1 MKSSNE
7 IEVEIE
13 SIGFEGISVTR
24 LDGKAIL
31 LKGSALPGERV
42 VAVITKDKK
51 NFSEG
56 FIKEIIIKSPNRI
69 EPKCDFFG
77 TCGGCSWQ
85 NLEYN
90 EQLRWKKQHIED
102 AYTRIGKIETL
113 NIEDVLPSNEIYEYR
128 NKMEFSFGSHRWLT
142 PKQINSGEE
151 YIKNFALGMHYPGRY
166 DKIIDI
172 DRCFIQPEIGNQI
185 IYAVRSKAIN
195 EGIPAYNYYKNTGF
209 LKNIVLRFSSYQKAV
224 MAILITN
231 PVEKA
236 DEESF
241 AKWFVNELPLDF
253 DAIKTTYWA
262 INDRQSSVATG
273 IIQMSNNYDVLQEKI
288 LDVVFNISPFSF
300 FQTNSVQLD
309 KFIGKILEIANLSSE
324 MTIWDLYCGCGSI
337 TLPAAKQVKKTFGF
351 ELNVSAVEDATHNA
365 KINNISNVV
374 FYQADLHSKSTP
386 KLLNSLAKPDVV
398 IVDPPRSGMNE
409 NLINHLLKI
418 APDRIIYVS
427 CNPVTQARDIALLS
441 DTYRVNF
448 VQPVDM
454 FPHTFH
460 VEVITELI
468 KK

>member
-386 KLLNSLAKPDVV
+386 KLLNSLAKPDVI

>member
-1 MKSSNE
+1 
-7 IEVEIE
+7 
-13 SIGFEGISVTR
+13 
-24 LDGKAIL
+24 
-31 LKGSALPGERV
+31 
-42 VAVITKDKK
+42 
-51 NFSEG
+51 
-56 FIKEIIIKSPNRI
+56 
-69 EPKCDFFG
+69 
-77 TCGGCSWQ
+77 
-85 NLEYN
+85 
-90 EQLRWKKQHIED
+90 
-102 AYTRIGKIETL
+102 
-113 NIEDVLPSNEIYEYR
+113 
-128 NKMEFSFGSHRWLT
+128 
-142 PKQINSGEE
+142 
-151 YIKNFALGMHYPGRY
+151 
-166 DKIIDI
+166 
-172 DRCFIQPEIGNQI
+172 
-185 IYAVRSKAIN
+185 
-195 EGIPAYNYYKNTGF
+195 
-209 LKNIVLRFSSYQKAV
+209 
-224 MAILITN
+224 
-231 PVEKA
+231 
-236 DEESF
+236 
-241 AKWFVNELPLDF
+241 
-253 DAIKTTYWA
+253 
-262 INDRQSSVATG
+262 
-273 IIQMSNNYDVLQEKI
+273 MSNNYDVLQEKI

>member
-185 IYAVRSKAIN
+185 IYAVR
-195 EGIPAYNYYKNTGF
+195 
-209 LKNIVLRFSSYQKAV
+209 
-224 MAILITN
+224 
-231 PVEKA
+231 
-236 DEESF
+236 
-241 AKWFVNELPLDF
+241 
-253 DAIKTTYWA
+253 
-262 INDRQSSVATG
+262 
-273 IIQMSNNYDVLQEKI
+273 
-288 LDVVFNISPFSF
+288 
-300 FQTNSVQLD
+300 
-309 KFIGKILEIANLSSE
+309 
-324 MTIWDLYCGCGSI
+324 
-337 TLPAAKQVKKTFGF
+337 
-351 ELNVSAVEDATHNA
+351 
-365 KINNISNVV
+365 
-374 FYQADLHSKSTP
+374 
-386 KLLNSLAKPDVV
+386 
-398 IVDPPRSGMNE
+398 
-409 NLINHLLKI
+409 
-418 APDRIIYVS
+418 
-427 CNPVTQARDIALLS
+427 
-441 DTYRVNF
+441 
-448 VQPVDM
+448 
-454 FPHTFH
+454 
-460 VEVITELI
+460 
-468 KK
+468 